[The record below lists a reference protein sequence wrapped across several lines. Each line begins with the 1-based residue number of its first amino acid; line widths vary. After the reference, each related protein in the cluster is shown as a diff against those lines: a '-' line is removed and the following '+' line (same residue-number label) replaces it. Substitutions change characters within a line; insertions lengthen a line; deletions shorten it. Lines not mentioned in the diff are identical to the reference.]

1 MLRDARP
8 FPTLPG
14 RLLFACLL
22 LVAGSVLLALSGADH
37 ATSAGSSLPAPRGV
51 GTDESG
57 AIGDTSA
64 LLAKTSAEALSMP
77 AESEGEGDD
86 TGTATFSPL
95 PASRALDSR
104 AIYTDVA
111 PSRHIRHP
119 GRGPPAA

>member
-1 MLRDARP
+1 MPRDARP

-37 ATSAGSSLPAPRGV
+37 ATSAGSSLSALCGV

-57 AIGDTSA
+57 TIGDTSA
-64 LLAKTSAEALSMP
+64 LLAETSAEALSMP
-77 AESEGEGDD
+77 AESEGDD
-86 TGTATFSPL
+86 TGSAAFSPL
-95 PASRALDSR
+95 PASRALDGR

>member
-1 MLRDARP
+1 MPRDARH

-22 LVAGSVLLALSGADH
+22 TVAVSLLLALSGADH
-37 ATSAGSSLPAPRGV
+37 ATSAGSSLSAQSGG

-64 LLAKTSAEALSMP
+64 LLAETSAEALSMP
-77 AESEGEGDD
+77 AESEGDDAGTAAFSPPAALRAPD
-86 TGTATFSPL
+86 TGATY
-95 PASRALDSR
+95 AEV
-104 AIYTDVA
+104 T

>member
-37 ATSAGSSLPAPRGV
+37 ATSAGSSLSAPCDV

-57 AIGDTSA
+57 TIGDTSA
-64 LLAKTSAEALSMP
+64 LLAETSAEALPMP
-77 AESEGEGDD
+77 AESEGDD

-119 GRGPPAA
+119 GRGPPVA